1 VSHILF
7 VTPYFPPE
15 VGAPQTRIASMAS
28 RLVGMGHQVTILTTV
43 PNYPSGVV
51 PPEYRHRARRREI
64 YEGIHIIRVWSY
76 IRPNQGVFRRILAQF
91 SFGCLAGLLGA
102 RSVGHPDIIVV
113 ESPPLFDVVSGRLL
127 SWMKCCPYIFTVADL
142 WPEAAVQM
150 GILQNRLLIW
160 LAGRLERSAYRHAAA
175 IWALTDG
182 LRKILIQRGLP
193 AKRVFVIPNGVD
205 TTLFRP
211 QSKWA
216 ARQELGWG
224 EQFIILFAG
233 TIGLAQG
240 LETVLDAAE
249 KLQAHPDIQIILA
262 GEGATKAGLQAEA
275 RRRGLKN
282 ITFLGLQPHE
292 QIPLLIAGAD
302 VCLAPLRRLPL
313 FEATLPVKMYEAM
326 ACGRAIILAAEGES
340 CRLASQEAGAAI
352 CVEPENPEALAQAIL
367 FLGGHPELTRQL
379 GQHGRAYIETYL
391 DRNLLAVTLER
402 HITALLREKRG
413 ISRVNALARA
423 SVKKYV
429 LPHQEQNHE
438 QSEGAYDEQR

>member
-15 VGAPQTRIASMAS
+15 VGAPQARIAGMAR
-28 RLVGMGHQVTILTTV
+28 RLVKLGHQVTVLTTV

-51 PPEYRHRARRREI
+51 PPEYRRRARRRETA
-64 YEGIHIIRVWSY
+64 EGVHIIRVWSY
-76 IRPNQGVFRRILAQF
+76 ISPNQGFFRRILAQL

-102 RSVGHPDIIVV
+102 RAVGQPDIIIV
-113 ESPPLFDVVSGRLL
+113 ESPPLFDAISGRLL
-127 SWMKCCPYIFTVADL
+127 SWLKRCPTIFTVADL

-150 GILQNRLLIW
+150 GVLRHRPVIW
-160 LAGRLERSAYRHAAA
+160 LAEQLERSAYRHAAA
-175 IWALTDG
+175 VWALTDG
-182 LRKILIQRGLP
+182 LRKTLLQRGLP

-211 QSKWA
+211 QSKRA

-240 LETVLDAAE
+240 LETVLEAAE
-249 KLQAHPDIQIILA
+249 QLQAYPDVQIILA

-275 RRRGLKN
+275 QRRGLQN
-282 ITFLGLQPHE
+282 VIFLGLQPHE
-292 QIPLLIAGAD
+292 RIPLLIAGAD
-302 VCLAPLRRLPL
+302 ACLAPLRRLPL

-326 ACGRAIILAAEGES
+326 ACGRAIILAAEGEA

-352 CVEPENPEALAQAIL
+352 CVEPENPTALAQAIL
-367 FLGGHPELTRQL
+367 ALRSQPELAEQL
-379 GQHGRAYIETYL
+379 GQRGRAYIEAHF
-391 DRNLLAVTLER
+391 DRSMLAAALEQ
-402 HITALLREKRG
+402 HITALLKEQRG
-413 ISRVNALARA
+413 TSQA
-423 SVKKYV
+423 SVVARTTMKD
-429 LPHQEQNHE
+429 
-438 QSEGAYDEQR
+438 A